1 MKKLITILLL
11 GVVMLQATAC
21 AGDSGAG
28 SADTTAANTDTDI
41 AQTEAETTAAPVIE
55 PDIPDVDYEG
65 YPFKI
70 LFTDEIGSIR
80 YSYEIDAETENG
92 DVINDAV
99 FKRNLKV
106 MEKVNADIVGVNEPK
121 AKFLSMFNNSVMAGD
136 NTYDIVVDTHTNI
149 LKSAYQYGL
158 DLSALKYID
167 LEKEWW
173 DREVMEATA
182 LGGKIY
188 GLSGDINIVDN
199 SASWCLLF
207 NKKLAKE
214 YNVSDL
220 YQIVRDGHWT
230 IDKFDEIAKIIKR
243 DVNGDGTYDHLDQW
257 GFVGSTNYALSMLW
271 SCGGMMGKLNSEYGI
286 DITID
291 SETNISVFTKI
302 YDLYQKDHIMNYE
315 FIPTDKIDTTAA
327 IYSRTMFKEDRAF
340 LLGAVVSYCDQLRD
354 MESDYGYL
362 PSPKLSESQEKYTV
376 TAQEWC
382 ATMFMAPL
390 TAPDPERTSVIL
402 ETMAAY
408 SMELITPAYYNT
420 ALVRKLTRDDES
432 AEMLDIIFDD
442 RTFDIVFAYDFGSF
456 RSTLIKAFKSESNII
471 SSSIASA
478 LPAVKADYQA
488 KYDAIVNK

>member
-1 MKKLITILLL
+1 
-11 GVVMLQATAC
+11 
-21 AGDSGAG
+21 
-28 SADTTAANTDTDI
+28 
-41 AQTEAETTAAPVIE
+41 
-55 PDIPDVDYEG
+55 
-65 YPFKI
+65 
-70 LFTDEIGSIR
+70 
-80 YSYEIDAETENG
+80 
-92 DVINDAV
+92 
-99 FKRNLKV
+99 
-106 MEKVNADIVGVNEPK
+106 
-121 AKFLSMFNNSVMAGD
+121 MAGD
-136 NTYDIVVDTHTNI
+136 NTYDIVVDTHTSI